1 MRRHTRQADT
11 AQMLLN
17 VIHLIVGEV
26 VSLTWRSQQHIRL
39 RQNKQ
44 VNNHP
49 NDSHQID
56 VDYCRSSGTLHPT
69 TMIGMPQ
76 FSSSTPG
83 GSSSYSTFDHHKQ
96 SINIDISTD
105 ASIGI
110 YLYS

>member
-39 RQNKQ
+39 RENKQ

-49 NDSHQID
+49 TKL
-56 VDYCRSSGTLHPT
+56 TLIIVVRAIPC
-69 TMIGMPQ
+69 IRPR
-76 FSSSTPG
+76 
-83 GSSSYSTFDHHKQ
+83 
-96 SINIDISTD
+96 
-105 ASIGI
+105 
-110 YLYS
+110 